1 MDVVAEG
8 MSNLTIYSNLL
19 QAGQL
24 IIEKVRGLCARC
36 DGIRCLSTDIGYAF
50 RHSFSLFIFSECLRN
65 FT

>member
-8 MSNLTIYSNLL
+8 MSNLTIYSKLL

-36 DGIRCLSTDIGYAF
+36 DGIRCLSTDIG
-50 RHSFSLFIFSECLRN
+50 
-65 FT
+65 